1 MERTGPVPGNGQQVV
16 PGAVPFVPAEP
27 VLREG
32 VIICLHDLI
41 TGNLGED
48 GSSGDGEAKTI
59 ARRDDTMRDG
69 AAGGLIAVD
78 QDKIRR
84 RIKSI
89 DGLPHGQECRAKD
102 IDRIDDLLL
111 DHAEPEGQGVCP
123 DGLVESFPP
132 ACAEPLGI
140 IDPDDDTGCRKD
152 DGGGNHRAG
161 EAPAPGF
168 IDSGDIAV
176 PRGTKTRFLSG
187 SHRRTSPYVSLR
199 SVMRAAFPFSFR
211 R

>member
-1 MERTGPVPGNGQQVV
+1 
-16 PGAVPFVPAEP
+16 
-27 VLREG
+27 
-32 VIICLHDLI
+32 
-41 TGNLGED
+41 
-48 GSSGDGEAKTI
+48 
-59 ARRDDTMRDG
+59 MRDG

-84 RIKSI
+84 RIEGI
-89 DGLPHGQECRAKD
+89 DGLPHGLECRLKD

-111 DHAEPEGQGVCP
+111 DNAEPDGHGFCP
-123 DGLVESFPP
+123 DSPVEDFPP

-140 IDPDDDTGCRKD
+140 IDPGDGTGRRKD

-161 EAPAPGF
+161 ETPASGF
-168 IDSGDIAV
+168 IHTGDVAV

-187 SHRRTSPYVSLR
+187 GHRSTRLYVSLR